1 LLPQIRYRSV
11 TAAALF
17 RGIILANN
25 IAPSPHGKNEGMKFA
40 ATIEYT
46 RDADK
51 IGVARPAHREYLKKL
66 LDSGNLAISGP
77 FTDDSGGLLIYE
89 ADTWEQAEALIR
101 EDPFTKAGVFLSWN
115 IRGWKPIMANPALFP
130 A

>member
-1 LLPQIRYRSV
+1 MSRFF
-11 TAAALF
+11 AA
-17 RGIILANN
+17 R
-25 IAPSPHGKNEGMKFA
+25 IARRRLRLRHGKNGEVKFA

-51 IGVARPAHREYLKKL
+51 IAAARPAHREYLKGL
-66 LDSGNLAISGP
+66 LASGHLAISGP
-77 FTDDSGGLLIYE
+77 FTDDSGGLLVYE
-89 ADTWEQAEALIR
+89 TETLEETEALIR
-101 EDPFTKAGVFLSWN
+101 NDPFAQGGVFLTWN

>member
-1 LLPQIRYRSV
+1 
-11 TAAALF
+11 
-17 RGIILANN
+17 
-25 IAPSPHGKNEGMKFA
+25 MKFA

-46 RDADK
+46 RDAAK
-51 IGVARPAHREYLKKL
+51 IGAARPAHREYLKKL

-89 ADTWEQAEALIR
+89 ADTLEQAEALIR
-101 EDPFTKAGVFLSWN
+101 EDPFAKAGVFLNWT

>member
-1 LLPQIRYRSV
+1 
-11 TAAALF
+11 
-17 RGIILANN
+17 
-25 IAPSPHGKNEGMKFA
+25 MKFA

-46 RDADK
+46 RDTAK
-51 IGVARPAHREYLKKL
+51 IAAARPAHREYLKGL
-66 LDSGNLAISGP
+66 LESGRLAISGP

-89 ADTWEQAEALIR
+89 AETLEQAEALIR
-101 EDPFTKAGVFLSWN
+101 EDPFAKGGVFLSWN